1 MPERAS
7 SASTLARWCD
17 ETPYF
22 SAISAV
28 AMWRPGSLA
37 NSSTLKSASDV
48 FFCSLMARGRRQR
61 HVCAQP
67 SRSISSESSD
77 PATMPWLRKN
87 DRIRV
92 LSRASNVRSL
102 LTPVRRKA
110 ALMAS
115 SSRVP
120 TPPRRN
126 AGSTSM
132 AKTQPQGGDPNSQS
146 RTSPMTKPTTC
157 PCASDRSGQQFL
169 VALAQ
174 GHVVGF
180 VIGEVRDW
188 EFGSPPCGW
197 VFAIDVHPQARLGG
211 IGTRLLEAIS
221 ASFYRAGVRK
231 LRTMLARDNGLI
243 LSFFRSQG
251 MMAGP
256 LISLEMD
263 LEG

>member
-1 MPERAS
+1 M
-7 SASTLARWCD
+7 
-17 ETPYF
+17 
-22 SAISAV
+22 
-28 AMWRPGSLA
+28 
-37 NSSTLKSASDV
+37 
-48 FFCSLMARGRRQR
+48 
-61 HVCAQP
+61 
-67 SRSISSESSD
+67 
-77 PATMPWLRKN
+77 
-87 DRIRV
+87 IR
-92 LSRASNVRSL
+92 
-102 LTPVRRKA
+102 PVRHADLDQVIAIDATAIGLEKRKYW
-110 ALMAS
+110 AS
-115 SSRVP
+115 VY
-120 TPPRRN
+120 RRY
-126 AGSTSM
+126 G
-132 AKTQPQGGDPNSQS
+132 
-146 RTSPMTKPTTC
+146 
-157 PCASDRSGQQFL
+157 ASDRSGQQFL

-263 LEG
+263 LRSEAGHAARGRPLQGGCRRTPRWRSAACSS